1 MRGIFRSAMVIAR
14 RDFTATV
21 MSRTFLL
28 FLLAP
33 VIALGFGGLIGGM
46 AGEADAVA
54 TQPSVAVVSDIGSG
68 KALLAA
74 RARLAETLG
83 PTSLPNLVL
92 VKPEEGTRAQ
102 VRQLLS
108 STKTNFSAVFTG
120 TLAEPTLTGP
130 QKSSSNVAEKMAL
143 IVDDARRSDALR
155 SAGAVPQPVKLNS
168 IISEQSAGS
177 LKSVRYGLARAGQA
191 LIFMLTILLA
201 SMLLSNLVE
210 EKSSKVIEV
219 LAAAVPLDA
228 VFLGKLIAMLGVSAV
243 GILVWGSLAAV
254 GIFFVQNAISMPVT
268 PAVGWPAYCLL
279 LVLYFAANYLLLG
292 AMFLGIGGQASN
304 VREVQTLSMPITFAQ
319 LAIFFLAGTAVGN
332 DGGTMTYVAA
342 IFPLSSPLAMI
353 GVAAQSPTL
362 WIHAVAIIWQLVW
375 TALFIRMAAAM
386 FKATVLKSGKSRG
399 FFDAF
404 RFKKA

>member
-1 MRGIFRSAMVIAR
+1 MRSIFESAMVIAR
-14 RDFTATV
+14 RDFVATV

-54 TQPSVAVVSDIGSG
+54 TQPIVAVVADTDTGE
-68 KALLAA
+68 ALRGA
-74 RARLAETLG
+74 RERLAETLG
-83 PTSLPNLVL
+83 STSMPNLEIVD
-92 VKPEEGTRAQ
+92 PESDLRAQ
-102 VRQLLS
+102 VQRLLA
-108 STKTNFSAVFTG
+108 STETNFSAVFTG
-120 TLAEPTLTGP
+120 SLTSPTLTGP
-130 QKSSSNVAEKMAL
+130 QKSSSGVAEKISL
-143 IVDDARRSDALR
+143 IIDDARRSNALS
-155 SAGAVPQPVKLNS
+155 SAGAVPQPVTLS
-168 IISEQSAGS
+168 RVVSDQSAGS
-177 LKSVRYGLARAGQA
+177 LRSVRYGLARAGQI

-228 VFLGKLIAMLGVSAV
+228 VFLGKLIAMLGVSVV
-243 GILVWGSLAAV
+243 GILVWGSLAAI
-254 GIFFVQNAISMPVT
+254 GILFIQNFISMPVT

-279 LVLYFAANYLLLG
+279 LILYFAANYLLLG

-304 VREVQTLSMPITFAQ
+304 VREVQTLSMPITFVQ
-319 LAIFFLAGTAVGN
+319 LAIFFLAGAAVG
-332 DGGTMTYVAA
+332 DGGGTLTYVAA

-353 GVAAQSPTL
+353 GIAAQSPVL
-362 WIHAVAIIWQLVW
+362 WIHAAALVWQLVW

-386 FKATVLKSGKSRG
+386 FRATVLKSGKGQG
-399 FFDAF
+399 FFAAF
-404 RFKKA
+404 RFRRT